1 MDQYIICV
9 FVEDCD
15 GEKLLYVDQFIL
27 KPRYAEEDH
36 HMTFTV
42 PLYEPLPPNY
52 FVSLISDRWLHA
64 ETKLPLSF
72 KHLILPSKFPP
83 HTELLDLQPLPITA
97 LRTKEFIE
105 LYSDRGWQ
113 FFNPIQTQC
122 FNPLYMTD
130 DNVFIG
136 APSGS
141 GKTVCAELAILC
153 LWAKAAKTEEDA
165 GKIVFIAPFEGLC
178 CERCTF
184 WHNQFEVFDKEVV
197 MLMGETS
204 ADLKLINQGDLIV
217 ATPEHWDAISHR
229 WRQCRGVQA
238 MSLFIVDVIGGTNG
252 HVMEL
257 IISRTRFMA
266 TQLEKPIRIVA
277 LSASLGNTRDLGE
290 WIGCGSQTSSSSTVF
305 NFHPNVQPVPL
316 EVHLQSSTNPH
327 FASLMLALAKPVY
340 LGISQYCCDE
350 DDGSKQAIVFVPN
363 RKQSQLSALELVGY
377 SIIDPAGRRFLHFPD
392 LSISPGS
399 SPADV
404 DELVRQAMG
413 KYLDAISEPTLKRT
427 LLYGIGYI
435 HEGMSLR
442 DKKIVLKMY
451 QKRWIQVLLASREM
465 CWGIY
470 DPDTGDS
477 INAHLSVI
485 MNTQYYDGRE
495 HRYVDY
501 TLAEVLKMCG
511 KACKGDYAD
520 VHTADANEG
529 AARVLLLCPQQKKE
543 FYKKFLYEGLP
554 VESHLDHYLHDH
566 FNAEVVTRT
575 IESKQDA
582 VDYITWTYFYRRLA
596 QNPNYYNLGG
606 ITHHHLSDH
615 LSELVENTLN
625 DLAGSKCIA
634 IDENEAD
641 VSPLNLGMIAAYY
654 YIHYLTIEIFSM
666 SLTAGTKLRGLLE
679 IICSA
684 AEFSHIPIRLHEDA
698 VLERLYDRCPVKLGS
713 KPKMN
718 DPHTKAII
726 LLQSHFSRFQL
737 PKDLTSDLNNL
748 ILRSIIPLIYA
759 CVDVLSSS
767 GYLTP
772 AMAAMELSQ
781 MIVQAMWGDRES
793 TLRQLPFFDAERIDR
808 AKKLGIETIFDLI
821 EIEDESI
828 RNQVLD
834 GLSENQVAQ
843 VAEVAN
849 RFPNVDV
856 SFGVSATGDDDA
868 DGEKSITVKTGDSVY
883 VNIVLS
889 REEEEDEEEDN
900 EGPKPIGPVIAP
912 FFPVPKDEGWWLVIG
927 QPETKQ
933 LLSIKR
939 LTLQHAYQCR
949 LDFNAPDSPGTHRYK
964 LYFMCDSWVGCD
976 QEYEFVVTVEQG
988 MEVDEEE

>member
-27 KPRYAEEDH
+27 KPQYAEEDH

-97 LRTKEFIE
+97 LHTKEFIE

-327 FASLMLALAKPVY
+327 FASLMVPY
-340 LGISQYCCDE
+340 TGMM
-350 DDGSKQAIVFVPN
+350 GSL
-363 RKQSQLSALELVGY
+363 QLWRSCGKHMFTWA
-377 SIIDPAGRRFLHFPD
+377 
-392 LSISPGS
+392 LSILSLDLQSLQGRVQS
-399 SPADV
+399 NHD
-404 DELVRQAMG
+404 G
-413 KYLDAISEPTLKRT
+413 YL
-427 LLYGIGYI
+427 
-435 HEGMSLR
+435 LR
-442 DKKIVLKMY
+442 SWMMMVITSNTNIA
-451 QKRWIQVLLASREM
+451 QSRRAS
-465 CWGIY
+465 Y
-470 DPDTGDS
+470 
-477 INAHLSVI
+477 SV
-485 MNTQYYDGRE
+485 
-495 HRYVDY
+495 
-501 TLAEVLKMCG
+501 
-511 KACKGDYAD
+511 
-520 VHTADANEG
+520 
-529 AARVLLLCPQQKKE
+529 RVLITSLQLRPQV
-543 FYKKFLYEGLP
+543 P
-554 VESHLDHYLHDH
+554 
-566 FNAEVVTRT
+566 
-575 IESKQDA
+575 
-582 VDYITWTYFYRRLA
+582 RL
-596 QNPNYYNLGG
+596 
-606 ITHHHLSDH
+606 
-615 LSELVENTLN
+615 
-625 DLAGSKCIA
+625 
-634 IDENEAD
+634 
-641 VSPLNLGMIAAYY
+641 
-654 YIHYLTIEIFSM
+654 
-666 SLTAGTKLRGLLE
+666 
-679 IICSA
+679 
-684 AEFSHIPIRLHEDA
+684 
-698 VLERLYDRCPVKLGS
+698 
-713 KPKMN
+713 
-718 DPHTKAII
+718 
-726 LLQSHFSRFQL
+726 
-737 PKDLTSDLNNL
+737 
-748 ILRSIIPLIYA
+748 
-759 CVDVLSSS
+759 
-767 GYLTP
+767 
-772 AMAAMELSQ
+772 
-781 MIVQAMWGDRES
+781 
-793 TLRQLPFFDAERIDR
+793 
-808 AKKLGIETIFDLI
+808 
-821 EIEDESI
+821 
-828 RNQVLD
+828 
-834 GLSENQVAQ
+834 
-843 VAEVAN
+843 
-849 RFPNVDV
+849 
-856 SFGVSATGDDDA
+856 
-868 DGEKSITVKTGDSVY
+868 
-883 VNIVLS
+883 
-889 REEEEDEEEDN
+889 
-900 EGPKPIGPVIAP
+900 
-912 FFPVPKDEGWWLVIG
+912 
-927 QPETKQ
+927 
-933 LLSIKR
+933 
-939 LTLQHAYQCR
+939 
-949 LDFNAPDSPGTHRYK
+949 
-964 LYFMCDSWVGCD
+964 GC
-976 QEYEFVVTVEQG
+976 E
-988 MEVDEEE
+988 